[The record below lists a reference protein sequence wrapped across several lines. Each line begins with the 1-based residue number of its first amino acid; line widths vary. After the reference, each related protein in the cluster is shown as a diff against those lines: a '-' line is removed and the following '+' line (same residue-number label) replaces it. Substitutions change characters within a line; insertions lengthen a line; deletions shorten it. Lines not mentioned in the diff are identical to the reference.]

1 VEFLGKDFYICFSAL
16 FDLGR
21 FEGRLPIFRDEGQ
34 NLPNK
39 SLFVEFIKEIAEFN
53 FKNRTNV
60 YELKDLSV
68 EQMVIVRYLL
78 QEKLKDA
85 REAVTGKE

>member
-1 VEFLGKDFYICFSAL
+1 VG
-16 FDLGR
+16 
-21 FEGRLPIFRDEGQ
+21 
-34 NLPNK
+34 
-39 SLFVEFIKEIAEFN
+39 FN
-53 FKNRTNV
+53 FKNRMNA
-60 YELKDLSV
+60 YEIKDLSV

>member
-1 VEFLGKDFYICFSAL
+1 MNAYGI
-16 FDLGR
+16 
-21 FEGRLPIFRDEGQ
+21 
-34 NLPNK
+34 
-39 SLFVEFIKEIAEFN
+39 
-53 FKNRTNV
+53 
-60 YELKDLSV
+60 KDLSI

>member
-1 VEFLGKDFYICFSAL
+1 MNA
-16 FDLGR
+16 
-21 FEGRLPIFRDEGQ
+21 
-34 NLPNK
+34 
-39 SLFVEFIKEIAEFN
+39 
-53 FKNRTNV
+53 

-68 EQMVIVRYLL
+68 EQMVIVRDLL